1 MNALMR
7 SAALP
12 GEVVNFERLRVAQ
25 DKLLGLGLEIWGAR
39 DARSKHGPKM
49 VDLLITSYSVEIGL
63 LRNHKPGQV
72 QARREQIDQ
81 EVRSTFPAIEAAM
94 RSGSFFR
101 EQCPALD
108 CLLPQLLV
116 GPPLRIPSDDGGVAP
131 LESVVPLARDGTD
144 GQRQNG
150 RSKCERSVAGIVA
163 VADLA
168 EC

>member
-1 MNALMR
+1 MR
-7 SAALP
+7 LNPIDSKRII
-12 GEVVNFERLRVAQ
+12 VVADPPPKGKTEYQ
-25 DKLLGLGLEIWGAR
+25 
-39 DARSKHGPKM
+39 SKHRALHH
-49 VDLLITSYSVEIGL
+49 VSSRLLKTMG
-63 LRNHKPGQV
+63 
-72 QARREQIDQ
+72 RRI
-81 EVRSTFPAIEAAM
+81 RP
-94 RSGSFFR
+94 
-101 EQCPALD
+101 
-108 CLLPQLLV
+108 LLPQLLV